1 MKVMSYMK
9 QLQRKGSYGN
19 SRKLSATSTGIN
31 NENSRRLVDDPKR
44 KGKFLSNPF
53 PIIPRVLVA
62 HWRGL
67 RVAFAQDKGIAIIKS
82 LLYFALNSWCK

>member
-1 MKVMSYMK
+1 MK

-19 SRKLSATSTGIN
+19 SRKLSATSTSIN
-31 NENSRRLVDDPKR
+31 KENSRRLVDDLKR
-44 KGKFLSNPF
+44 KAKFLSNPF

-82 LLYFALNSWCK
+82 LLYFASNSWCK